1 MIYSILVYLLI
12 IISILIVLIILFQP
26 SKQQDALSL
35 LSTDK
40 SNTLFESQKPRGAS
54 YLLQYLTAGLGIVWL
69 ALSIVL
75 MYLGNH

>member
-40 SNTLFESQKPRGAS
+40 SNTLFESQKPRGPS
-54 YLLQYLTAGLGIVWL
+54 YLLKYLTAGLGIVWL